1 MTPEA
6 RAAWVA
12 KLAER
17 KRLFWA
23 NPENHARQSAAIRA
37 AWDDPLLRAAARVK
51 REKAESIRMLPT
63 KAYNAYYRKRRMVRT
78 AERFRAF
85 DPTWSVTMKER
96 YFDYL
101 LTQRRVEC
109 SQHS

>member
-1 MTPEA
+1 M
-6 RAAWVA
+6 
-12 KLAER
+12 
-17 KRLFWA
+17 
-23 NPENHARQSAAIRA
+23 
-37 AWDDPLLRAAARVK
+37 LL
-51 REKAESIRMLPT
+51 T